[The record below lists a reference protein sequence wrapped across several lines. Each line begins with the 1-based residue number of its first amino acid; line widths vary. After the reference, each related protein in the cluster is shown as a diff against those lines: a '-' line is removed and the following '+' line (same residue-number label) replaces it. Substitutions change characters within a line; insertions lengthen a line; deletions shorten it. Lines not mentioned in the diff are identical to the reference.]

1 MKSENKDDTNRII
14 KFSELAD
21 KEREIRY
28 REK

>member
-1 MKSENKDDTNRII
+1 MNKENKDDTKRTR

-21 KEREIRY
+21 SEREIKY